1 MANNTTRK
9 GLALAAAGSLALTGL
24 VATPAQAAGLYV
36 EGYVTL
42 APTSGAEY
50 DVLTGNAKEFS
61 LTANFANAAE
71 DAGEY
76 LKFLVVN
83 SNEDV
88 VVDDAK
94 SSQYSVAGIDGNDVA
109 GTDAGDND
117 TITVTFTGHN
127 FKVGD
132 VVTFSGFDNAGGV
145 DLTGENADQ
154 TITAVTATTVTFVA
168 GGVLGGDLAARDE
181 DVTAK
186 LKTPA
191 YTASTDSFVFNT
203 KSDSNNA
210 DKVLVLE
217 TGNITTARTASVTAW
232 IDSNDDGDID
242 ASEYVS
248 PTRTVRWLT
257 AADVSA
263 TSTIQSQIVGATSVV
278 AHVVTTPTLNGDQM
292 SAGDVT
298 AKFTVQGSPTTFSA
312 SSSTW
317 NTTAN
322 RWEATLT
329 RSHAVNQTT
338 KAGNV
343 VTMQF
348 EANHDLTTGETIKV
362 ADMANAGNNAS
373 FVVTVKDA
381 DEVTFTNA
389 AGVAEGANAPGTAT
403 VEVVAG
409 AYSATAYIGATAVS
423 AKVGNSVA
431 AVTSAGGATAVAE
444 DANNN
449 VTVDANGDSTV
460 VARPATKTVSALM
473 SFTDANGVAVTAG
486 RPVVLTATTI
496 TNATGVTVNGTAVTQ
511 GNTVSAT
518 TDANGQVAVTVTTT
532 SAVANDVVK
541 VTGVAEGVA
550 GTSTFAQWSWA
561 AVSYTL
567 HDVNGAGTTRSIAKG
582 GAYSFDFVI
591 ADQWATLQ
599 TGSLRLKVA
608 VSGNTV
614 SETYPTIANGRTTV
628 TVSDAQ
634 IGANNV
640 TVVVTPQ
647 KLQADGTT
655 WNGTGTASAVTYTLY
670 PAAQSGAAVT
680 AVSADASV
688 AFPTTAVAAGD
699 SRLTQTTVTGD
710 GTAGTDAVE
719 ITGVVTDSLT
729 GVVKSGAP
737 VTISGPS
744 SLLFVDGTRA
754 QFGSITLYADANGAY
769 SVHVRSNTAQK
780 DSVVTVATQGGS
792 KTIKVTF
799 EAADDN
805 SGTSLVISA
814 PDYVKAGSTFIA
826 TATLTDKFGNAVLAD
841 SANGGALTADFK
853 AEYTGPGLVIGSL
866 PTKTAADGTAKIA
879 YLLGSND
886 TGTITVTFSYDANGD
901 ADYIDTG
908 DLVVTKTITIGE
920 APAADDTKVNAG
932 SFKGY
937 VAIYAKGHEGKRLS
951 AKVGKDWV
959 VVPALASNFVRVV
972 EYTGAGYT
980 ISVRIYIDRVL
991 VDTIV
996 VTTK

>member
-1 MANNTTRK
+1 MAKNTTRK
-9 GLALAAAGSLALTGL
+9 SIALAAAGSLALTGF
-24 VATPAQAAGLYV
+24 VGTPAQAAGLYV

-61 LTANFANAAE
+61 LSANFANAAE

-83 SNEDV
+83 SNEDI

-109 GTDAGDND
+109 GTDAGAADV
-117 TITVTFTGHN
+117 ITVTFTGHN

-132 VVTFSGFDNAGGV
+132 VVTFSGFDAGGV

-154 TITAVTATTVTFVA
+154 TITAVTATTVSFVA
-168 GGVLGGDLAARDE
+168 GAVLGGDLAARDE

-191 YTASTDSFVFNT
+191 YTAATDSFVFNT

-217 TGNITTARTASVTAW
+217 TGAITTARTATVTAW

-248 PTRTVRWLT
+248 PTRTIRWLT

-263 TSTIQSQIVGATSVV
+263 TATMETQIVGATSI
-278 AHVVTTPTLNGDQM
+278 AANIATTPTLNGNQM
-292 SAGDVT
+292 SSGDVT

-312 SSSTW
+312 SSSVW
-317 NTTAN
+317 NNTTKV
-322 RWEATLT
+322 WKATLT
-329 RSHAVNQTT
+329 RTHAINSTT
-338 KAGNV
+338 FNANV
-343 VTMQF
+343 VTMEF
-348 EANHDLTTGETIKV
+348 EADHDLTTGETITV
-362 ADMANAGNNAS
+362 AGMANAGNNAT
-373 FVVTVKDA
+373 FVVTKKDA
-381 DEVTFTNA
+381 NEVTFTNA
-389 AGVAEGANAPGTAT
+389 NGVAENANAPGTAT
-403 VEVVAG
+403 VAVVAG
-409 AYSATAYIGATAVS
+409 AYTATAYIGATAIS
-423 AKVGNSVA
+423 GQTANSVA
-431 AVTSAGGATAVAE
+431 TVTSAGGATAVTE
-444 DANNN
+444 DVNNN

-460 VARPATKTVSALM
+460 VARPATKSVSALM
-473 SFTDANGVAVTAG
+473 SFTDANGVAVSAG

-496 TNATGVTVNGTAVTQ
+496 TNATGVTINGTAVTQ
-511 GNTVSAT
+511 GNTVNAT

-541 VTGVAEGVA
+541 VTGVAEGAA
-550 GTSTFAQWSWA
+550 GSSTFAQWTWT

-567 HDVNGAGTTRSIAKG
+567 HDVNGAGIQRSIAKG
-582 GAYSFDFVI
+582 GAYSFDFLI
-591 ADQWATLQ
+591 ADQWAQAQ

-608 VSGNTV
+608 VTGNTV
-614 SETYPTIANGRTTV
+614 SETYPTIANGRATV
-628 TVSDAQ
+628 TVADAQ

-655 WNGTGTASAVTYTLY
+655 WNGTGTASAITYTLY
-670 PAAQSGAAVT
+670 PAAQTGAAVT

-688 AFPTTAVAAGD
+688 PFPTTAVAAGD
-699 SRLTQTTVTGD
+699 SRLTQNTVTGD
-710 GTAGTDAVE
+710 GTAGTDAIE
-719 ITGVVTDSLT
+719 ITGVVTDATT

-737 VTISGPS
+737 VTVSGAS
-744 SLLFVDGTRA
+744 TLLFVDGNRA

-841 SANGGALTADFK
+841 SANGGGLTADFK

-901 ADYIDTG
+901 ADYTDTG
-908 DLVVTKTITIGE
+908 DLVVTKTITIGD
-920 APAADDTKVNAG
+920 APAASKVNAG

-951 AKVGKDWV
+951 AKVGNDWV
-959 VVPALASNFVRVV
+959 VVPVLASNFERVV
-972 EYTGAGYT
+972 EFTGAGYT
-980 ISVRIYIDRVL
+980 IAVRIYIDRVL
-991 VDTIV
+991 VNTIT